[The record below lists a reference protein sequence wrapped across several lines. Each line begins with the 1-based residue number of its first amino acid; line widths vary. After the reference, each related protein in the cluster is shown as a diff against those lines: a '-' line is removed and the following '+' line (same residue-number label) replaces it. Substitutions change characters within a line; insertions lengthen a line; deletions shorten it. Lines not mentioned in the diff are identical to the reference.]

1 MDILLSVLGGILI
14 LFGVVG
20 CFLPI
25 LPGPPLSYIGVLF
38 LHFTSQVQFSATFLI
53 VSGVIVLIVSLLDYL
68 VPVLGAKKFGGSSSG
83 IVGCI
88 VGLVLGIF
96 LFPPVGII
104 IGPFLGAVL
113 GELVNGDDLRKAV
126 KSGLGS
132 FLGYIFGTGVKLAVS
147 IVMGYFFVDGLL
159 Q

>member
-1 MDILLSVLGGILI
+1 
-14 LFGVVG
+14 
-20 CFLPI
+20 
-25 LPGPPLSYIGVLF
+25 
-38 LHFTSQVQFSATFLI
+38 
-53 VSGVIVLIVSLLDYL
+53 
-68 VPVLGAKKFGGSSSG
+68 VLGAKKFGGSSSG